1 MTGKL
6 AGLLWAVLFLFGAA
20 VPVQADGIIIPLPLP
35 CPGPDCPPGPP
46 RPVAQL
52 VIRYHHVTVSIQDQL
67 AVTRVDQVFY
77 NPNTWQVEGTYVF
90 PLPVD
95 AAVSGFTLWVDGK
108 PVSGEVLSAE
118 QARRYYDEV
127 VRGLRDPALLEYIDR
142 GALRAVLFP
151 IPPGGERRIE
161 LEYSQALT
169 AENGLV
175 RYIYPLSTEKF
186 SAQPLEDVQIRVEI
200 RDRQAIR
207 AVYSPSHP
215 VGTDRQNENQVVVGY
230 EAKNVLPDSDFSLYY
245 SIGESEALHLFSYRN
260 PADLLD
266 PDGFFML
273 LLAPSPVK
281 SPEPVDKDVLLVLDR
296 SGSMD
301 GEKFQQ
307 AQAALRYILRQLNPR
322 DRFYL
327 QAFST
332 GIETYAAGLR
342 PASEA
347 NEALGWVDRLSAVG
361 STDINRAL
369 LEAAA
374 VVDEERP
381 TYLIFLTDGL
391 PTEGVVDA
399 NEILRNFAGSAPDNL
414 RLFSFGVGYD
424 VDTVLLDSLSQE
436 HHGLSTYVRP
446 SEPLDEVLSA
456 FYQRIST
463 PVLTDLALDFGNF
476 VTYDLY
482 PVPLPDLFAG
492 TQVIVVGRYRT
503 GGSTNI
509 ILRGEV
515 NGRQQV
521 FNYPRQAFASDSRGQ
536 PGNLEMLPRLWA
548 TRKVGHLLNAIRL
561 LGPQKETIEQIVKLS
576 IRYGIIT
583 PYTSYLVKDP
593 MPLGAEAQER
603 IAEEAFGAAEAAPLE
618 ASGKAAVDRA
628 AQEGQMQSAD
638 VAPAAPQPGQAGEVP
653 GTTIRVVGPRTFVF
667 QEGAWVDTT
676 FDPQQMKAQEIVF
689 LSDDYA
695 RLLDLRPDIAPALAL
710 GDQVTL
716 VVDGLAYR
724 ILLEGKSTG
733 PLELPP
739 ALPGGELPPISPA
752 ASMTETPIQM
762 VPTRASPPAAV
773 PDGPAPAQTLPCAA
787 GVLAPLLLVGLFLM
801 LRRLAA

>member
-6 AGLLWAVLFLFGAA
+6 AALLLAVLFLFGAA
-20 VPVQADGIIIPLPLP
+20 APVQADGIIIPQPLP
-35 CPGPDCPPGPP
+35 CPGPDCPPWPP

-67 AVTRVDQVFY
+67 AVTRVDQVFF
-77 NPNTWQVEGTYVF
+77 NPNAWPVEGTYVF

-95 AAVSGFTLWVDGK
+95 AAVSNFALWVDGK

-127 VRGLRDPALLEYIDR
+127 VRSLRDPALLEYIER
-142 GALRAVLFP
+142 GALRAALFP

-175 RYIYPLSTEKF
+175 RYVYPLNTEKF
-186 SAQPLEDVQIRVEI
+186 SAQLLEDVQVRVEI
-200 RDRQAIR
+200 RDRQAIQ

-230 EAKNVLPDSDFSLYY
+230 EAKDVLPDSDFSLYY
-245 SIGESEALHLFSYRN
+245 SLGESEAFHLFSYRN
-260 PADLLD
+260 PADPLD

-273 LLAPSPVK
+273 LLAPSPGE
-281 SPEPVDKDVLLVLDR
+281 SPERIDKDVLLVLDR

-307 AQAALRYILRQLNPR
+307 AQTALRYILRQLNPG

-327 QAFST
+327 QTFST
-332 GIETYAAGLR
+332 GIETYASGLR
-342 PASEA
+342 PASEV
-347 NEALGWVDRLSAVG
+347 NEALAWVDRLSAVG

-399 NEILRNFAGSAPDNL
+399 SEILRNFAGSAPDNL

-446 SEPLDEVLSA
+446 GEPLDEIVSA

-463 PVLTDLALDFGNF
+463 PVLTDLSLDFGNF
-476 VTYDLY
+476 VTYDIY
-482 PVPLPDLFAG
+482 PGPLPDLFAG
-492 TQVIVVGRYRT
+492 SQVIVVGRYRA
-503 GGSTNI
+503 GGSADI

-515 NGRQQV
+515 NGRQQI
-521 FNYPRQAFASDSRGQ
+521 FTYPQQAFTSDSRGQ

-548 TRKVGHLLNAIRL
+548 TRKVGHLLNRIRL
-561 LGPQKETIEQIVKLS
+561 EGPQKETIEQIVKLS

-593 MPLGAEAQER
+593 MPLGVDAQER

-638 VAPAAPQPGQAGEVP
+638 VAPAAPQTGQAGAGQ
-653 GTTIRVVGPRTFVF
+653 GTAIRLVGSRTFVF
-667 QEGAWVDTT
+667 QEGEWIDTT
-676 FDPQQMKAQEIVF
+676 FDPQEMVAQEVVF
-689 LSDDYA
+689 LSDDYF
-695 RLLDLRPDIAPALAL
+695 RLLNARPDIAPALAL
-710 GDQVTL
+710 GDRVTL
-716 VVDGLAYR
+716 VVDDLAYR
-724 ILLEGKSTG
+724 VMLEGTSTVQ
-733 PLELPP
+733 LELPP
-739 ALPGGELPPISPA
+739 ALPGEEISPA
-752 ASMTETPIQM
+752 AEATETPAQ
-762 VPTRASPPAAV
+762 PGQTQASPPRAE
-773 PDGPAPAQTLPCAA
+773 PEDPLPAQPALCTA
-787 GVLAPLLLVGLFLM
+787 GGLAPLLVIGLLLALRKLV
-801 LRRLAA
+801 A